1 MSTGDLPAIIGA
13 FGLLIG
19 TVFTGII
26 GLGQRRTRLDRETL
40 EELEQYRVWRPRVRR
55 AVVILQD
62 LLAVAKVPEPAGLQD
77 LLEFPPPQQAR
88 HSKGGPD
95 DPE

>member
-13 FGLLIG
+13 IGLLIG